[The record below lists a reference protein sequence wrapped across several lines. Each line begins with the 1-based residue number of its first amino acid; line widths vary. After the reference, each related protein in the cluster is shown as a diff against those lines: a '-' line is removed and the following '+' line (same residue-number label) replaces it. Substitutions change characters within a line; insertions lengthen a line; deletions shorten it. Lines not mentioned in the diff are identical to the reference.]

1 MAITAIAGAGT
12 GKLKLTETLK
22 NANSYNWGGTTV
34 TTGAKH
40 KYVLGVINYQQFND
54 DGGRSHPM
62 KISFSAGEEV
72 VANQKLEDGSTTN
85 MAQISLFRNVPAGT
99 EISFQKSTQY
109 VVNMYFQAYCFD

>member
-1 MAITAIAGAGT
+1 M
-12 GKLKLTETLK
+12 
-22 NANSYNWGGTTV
+22 

-40 KYVLGVINYQQFND
+40 KYVLGVINYQQFTA

-62 KISFSAGEEV
+62 KVLFSAGEEV

-99 EISFQKSTQY
+99 EITFEKSTAY
-109 VVNMYFQAYCFD
+109 AINMYFQAYCFD